1 MRCLLCSFK
10 EAFIILVIILA
21 NGYARAQEFDNIL
34 IQNALLIDRTGQSED
49 RIVNLLIK
57 GKKLIIVSADEI
69 LIEDG
74 MIAYD
79 ANNGILLGNLNIGDP
94 ANFMILSK
102 DPRTDIDVLLDT
114 KTNVIF
120 AIRDGTI
127 ARNAL
132 TLITDS
138 EPTPKEKKKIRW
150 LAYTPPPM
158 AMPLSYD
165 DKSKWNRWET
175 KPFSG
180 IFVAAVAIDRQIWL
194 GQNNSSE
201 QQVGDL
207 ADFDGGEIRAF
218 RFGMAGTIN
227 FKKPWIYTF
236 VVVTHAFD
244 KGYDS
249 KSSDKVT
256 LFDYRLDI
264 PLWETISL
272 SVGKQKEPISMQ
284 RLLLGTQMQMQ
295 ERSSIVDAV
304 YPVRN
309 VGVAVNGT
317 SLNQRISWSTGVFND
332 WFDDSQ
338 SFKESSNQIVG
349 RITGL
354 ALVNHD
360 ESNILHLGLG
370 IRYDD
375 AKEFIRYRAS
385 PEFNQSPPFIDTDT
399 INASNTTTFDLEV
412 TWRKGPFWL
421 SSEYLWHNVGAAD
434 YGDPLFNG
442 FFISGSWILTR
453 EMRGYN
459 KRNGTIGPV
468 PVSRSVYQGGP
479 GAWEITA
486 RYSHSNFTDGLV
498 QGGEM
503 DIISLG
509 LNWWLTP
516 AFGINLNYRH
526 IFLDRGDALGRSSG
540 IMGRVVLV
548 LE

>member
-21 NGYARAQEFDNIL
+21 NGFARAQEFDNIL

-69 LIEDG
+69 FIEDG

-138 EPTPKEKKKIRW
+138 ESTPKEKKKIRW

-207 ADFDGGEIRAF
+207 AGFEGGEIRAF

-249 KSSDKVT
+249 KNSDKVT

-317 SLNQRISWSTGVFND
+317 GLNQRISWSTGLFND

-354 ALVNHD
+354 ALVNDD

-421 SSEYLWHNVGAAD
+421 SSEYLWHHVDAAD

-459 KRNGTIGPV
+459 KRNGIIGPV
-468 PVSRSVYQGGP
+468 PVSRSVYQGGT

-503 DIISLG
+503 DIFSLG

-516 AFGINLNYRH
+516 AFGINLNYRY
-526 IFLDRGDALGRSSG
+526 ILLDRYDVLGRSSG